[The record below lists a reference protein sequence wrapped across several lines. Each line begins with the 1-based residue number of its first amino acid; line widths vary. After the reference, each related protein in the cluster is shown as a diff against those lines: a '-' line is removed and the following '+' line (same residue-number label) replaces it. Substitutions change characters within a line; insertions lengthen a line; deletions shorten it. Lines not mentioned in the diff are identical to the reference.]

1 MSKYVIDSSTLT
13 SIADAVRTKGG
24 TTEPIVVSDIP
35 TAITNLPSGGGGD
48 LPEEALVISGDC
60 NYRFAYNG
68 WNWYIEQYGDRITTK
83 NISYANNMFKILFIK

>member
-48 LPEEALVISGDC
+48 LPEEAFVLSGDC
-60 NYRFAYNG
+60 SYRFANNG
-68 WNWYIEQYGDRITTK
+68 WNWFMEQYGDRITTK
-83 NISYANNMFKILFIK
+83 DISNA